1 MSFVK
6 QALRYANPFGGVNF
20 GIDAIQGKLGKNLSL
35 IADGLTDA
43 VDNAIKRETG
53 SGLTDAERE
62 ANEFTHNERLEAQ
75 DWTAHREDTYYQR
88 TMADMKAAGINPMM
102 AAGGSAG
109 TSPSSGGQSVS
120 PSNGSLSNLMELAML
135 GPQINLMKSQA
146 NANNASAD
154 EKRER
159 AKYWPQR
166 VEESKQKIALMKD
179 QSAKYLASAMLDKA
193 TEENIRA
200 MRPYLQALYTSQ
212 RANLDEMTETERHK
226 QNELDQKATLE
237 AAQAAYEQGLLDEG
251 MCKEVVGKIVAEKN
265 LANSQASKADIERGI
280 AELALS
286 MRTGAFNDVVAKLV
300 KEHGW
305 STDMS
310 AQILAGFRNAFD
322 MLPLS
327 VNVGS

>member
-1 MSFVK
+1 MS
-6 QALRYANPFGGVNF
+6 
-20 GIDAIQGKLGKNLSL
+20 DATKSGSIPDVGRNVGSL
-35 IADGLTDA
+35 INKT
-43 VDNAIKRETG
+43 TG
-53 SGLTDAERE
+53 AGLTDAERE
-62 ANEFTHNERLEAQ
+62 ANEFTRKERIDAQ
-75 DWTAHREDTYYQR
+75 NWTAQREDTYYQR
-88 TMADMKAAGINPMM
+88 TMADMQAAGINPMM

-109 TSPSSGGQSVS
+109 TSGSSGGQSVS
-120 PSNGSLSNLMELAML
+120 PSSGSLSDIMQLAML
-135 GPQINLMKSQA
+135 GPQIQLMKSQA

-166 VEESKQKIALMKD
+166 VEESKQKVALMRD

-193 TEENIRA
+193 TEENMVA

-226 QNELDQKATLE
+226 QNELDQKAILE
-237 AAQAAYEQGLLDEG
+237 AAQAAYQNGLIDEG

-265 LANSQASKADIERGI
+265 LANAQASKADIERGVE
-280 AELALS
+280 ELALA

-305 STDMS
+305 SPDIS

-322 MLPLS
+322 MMPIS
-327 VNVGS
+327 INVGS